1 MSVPNLNRALV
12 LEERSEIAD
21 GAGGL
26 RSTWSTLGTLWA
38 EVRSFSGRE
47 SGGLG
52 VSRSKLSLKITLR
65 AAPQGSSMRPR
76 PDQRLREGT
85 RIYRIT
91 AVAEAQ
97 PVGRYLTCFATEE
110 VAV

>member
-1 MSVPNLNRALV
+1 MSAPRLNRALV
-12 LEERSEIAD
+12 LEERSELAD

-26 RSTWSTLGTLWA
+26 RSTWNSLGTLWA
-38 EVRSFSGRE
+38 DIRSFSGRE

-52 VSRSKLSLKITLR
+52 VARSKVSLKITLR
-65 AAPQGSSMRPR
+65 AAPQGSEMRPR
-76 PDQRLREGT
+76 PDQRFREGA

-97 PVGRYLTCFATEE
+97 PAGRYLTCFATEE
-110 VAV
+110 VAA